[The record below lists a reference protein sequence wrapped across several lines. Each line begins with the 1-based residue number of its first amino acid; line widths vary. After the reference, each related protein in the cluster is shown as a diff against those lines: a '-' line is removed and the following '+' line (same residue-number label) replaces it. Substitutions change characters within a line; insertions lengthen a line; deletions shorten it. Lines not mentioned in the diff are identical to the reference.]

1 MNLIMCLEVGNV
13 LEAKKTK
20 LLTTYLPF
28 FLLVSYL
35 GSFD

>member
-20 LLTTYLPF
+20 LLPTYLL
-28 FLLVSYL
+28 FLLVN
-35 GSFD
+35 

>member
-1 MNLIMCLEVGNV
+1 MSLIMCLEVGNV

-20 LLTTYLPF
+20 LLTIYLL

-35 GSFD
+35 VSFD

>member
-20 LLTTYLPF
+20 LLTINF
-28 FLLVSYL
+28 ILLVSYL
-35 GSFD
+35 VSFD

>member
-20 LLTTYLPF
+20 LLTTYLLF
-28 FLLVSYL
+28 FVSQL
-35 GSFD
+35 FR

>member
-20 LLTTYLPF
+20 LLTIYLLF
-28 FLLVSYL
+28 CQLVI
-35 GSFD
+35 

>member
-1 MNLIMCLEVGNV
+1 MNPIMCLEVGNL

-20 LLTTYLPF
+20 LLTTYLLF

-35 GSFD
+35 VSFD